1 MIAQTEKMVGIKH
14 SVDNNI
20 NNYWIDAVESHIKY
34 HLSDLK
40 NKVKESLEMQEFIEV
55 LLEDL
60 IKKVC

>member
-1 MIAQTEKMVGIKH
+1 MIGIKH

-20 NNYWIDAVESHIKY
+20 NNYWIDAVEKHIKN

-40 NKVKESLEMQEFIEV
+40 NKVKESLVIEKFIKE

-60 IKKVC
+60 

>member
-1 MIAQTEKMVGIKH
+1 MIGIKH

-20 NNYWIDAVESHIKY
+20 NNYWIDAVEKHIKN

-40 NKVKESLEMQEFIEV
+40 NKVKESLVIEKFIKQ

-60 IKKVC
+60 IKKVWEM